1 MDKIMNFIDEVSL
14 EKLVPEIDSILDCIL
29 WLMQWAVK
37 LGPICILVLG
47 LIYML
52 LPPKEANRYFGFRT
66 YFGMGSIS
74 AWLFTQRVAGA
85 VMTLTGL
92 VLYLLANNAAKT
104 FAGMDQMEVTE
115 KAIGLLKGQ
124 IIAILVIYVV
134 MFLLTFV
141 MFKRNGACR
150 FPGIKNT
157 IVGKLIPDEPVPKK
171 KKKSKKKSASKA
183 KPKKEIPEEA
193 TPEEAYEEAEQE
205 AEEEIPVEYERQGEQ
220 VITADDIVIEGLDE

>member
-1 MDKIMNFIDEVSL
+1 MDKIMNFVDKISL
-14 EKLVPEIDSILDCIL
+14 EKILPKIDSILDVIL

-52 LPPKEANRYFGFRT
+52 IPPKEANRYFGYRT

-85 VMTLTGL
+85 LMTLTGL
-92 VLYLLANNAAKT
+92 VLYLIAKKAAEA
-104 FAGMDQMEVTE
+104 FVGMEYQELTE
-115 KAIGLLKGQ
+115 KALGLLKGQ
-124 IIAILVIYVV
+124 VIAILVIYVF
-134 MFLLTFV
+134 MFLLTMV
-141 MFKRNGACR
+141 MFNHKGVCR

-171 KKKSKKKSASKA
+171 KKRKKIASKA
-183 KPKKEIPEEA
+183 KPVQKLPEETTSEEVLA
-193 TPEEAYEEAEQE
+193 EEAE

-220 VITADDIVIEGLDE
+220 VITVDDIVIEGLDE